1 MENQSRFWQ
10 SASLTLA
17 RRINIGWWLERW
29 TGWLMATTLAG
40 SVAVLLVRWHWPDQL
55 RWVWFAIASLLVV
68 GGVIAWIAGRRR
80 FESPDAAR
88 VRLEDALGLKT
99 RLSAA
104 AAGVGQWPAPVT
116 GKITWPVRWRWQR
129 PLVVFLFTAAMFLLA
144 TLVPISSAGAA
155 KKHVIE
161 KPTAVMDVEK
171 WVQELRREESA
182 NEKSLEDVEKKI
194 ADLLQRPSE
203 NWYEHGSLEAAGN
216 LKEQTASELRELAE
230 NLADAERAASA
241 MQAMGDTM
249 PQAVKDSLSK
259 GLQEAAQG
267 LTAGGMKP
275 NEQLLQQLQQMQPS
289 ELGKLTKEQM
299 KQLAEQL
306 AKNSEALKKS
316 LAQCPNFDPSGIPG
330 MGEGDGGGNG
340 QGKKPGNGKKG
351 EGPGNGGIDRGRGD
365 AELTLSDDETNLDT
379 KKTETIKSQLDIN
392 RVAPGDTLTVTDGK
406 HEVDKN
412 AYQGPRQ
419 AGGINGTGDGGTAV
433 WQDSLM
439 PSERATLKK
448 YFK

>member
-1 MENQSRFWQ
+1 M
-10 SASLTLA
+10 
-17 RRINIGWWLERW
+17 
-29 TGWLMATTLAG
+29 
-40 SVAVLLVRWHWPDQL
+40 
-55 RWVWFAIASLLVV
+55 LVV
-68 GGVIAWIAGRRR
+68 GGVFAWIAGRRR

-116 GKITWPVRWRWQR
+116 GKIAWPVRWRWQR
-129 PLVVFLFTAAMFLLA
+129 PLAVLLFTVAMFVLA
-144 TLVPISSAGAA
+144 TLVPISLGGTS

-182 NEKSLEDVEKKI
+182 DEKSLEDVEKKI

-241 MQAMGDTM
+241 MQAMGDSI
-249 PQAVKDSLSK
+249 PQAVKDSLTK

-275 NEQLLQQLQQMQPS
+275 NEQLLQQLQQMHPS
-289 ELGKLTKEQM
+289 ELGKLSKEQM

-316 LAQCPNFDPSGIPG
+316 LAQCPNFDPSGIPSEG
-330 MGEGDGGGNG
+330 DGDGDGEGDGK
-340 QGKKPGNGKKG
+340 GKKKGRPGK
-351 EGPGNGGIDRGRGD
+351 GGISRGRGD
-365 AELTLSDDETNLDT
+365 AELTLSNDETNLDT
-379 KKTETIKSQLDIN
+379 KKTDTLKSMLDAE
-392 RVAPGDTLTVTDGK
+392 RAAPGDTLAVTDGK

-412 AYQGPRQ
+412 AYQGPKQ
-419 AGGINGTGDGGTAV
+419 GGGINGTGDGGTAV

>member
-1 MENQSRFWQ
+1 MSLENQSRFWQ
-10 SASLTLA
+10 SASLTLS

-29 TGWLMATTLAG
+29 TGWLMASASAG
-40 SVAVLLVRWHWPDQL
+40 SVTVLLVRWFRPDQL
-55 RWVWFAIASLLVV
+55 RWVWIALATLLVV
-68 GGVIAWIAGRRR
+68 GGVAAWLAGRKY

-104 AAGVGQWPAPVT
+104 AAGIGQWPAPVV
-116 GKITWPVRWRWQR
+116 GKISWPVRWRWQR
-129 PLVVFLFTAAMFLLA
+129 PLAVLLFTAAMLALA
-144 TLVPISSAGAA
+144 TLIPLSSKGAF

-171 WVQELRREESA
+171 WVEELRRDESA

-230 NLADAERAASA
+230 NLADAERAAST

-259 GLQEAAQG
+259 NLQDAAQG
-267 LTAGGMKP
+267 LSAGGMKP
-275 NEQLLQQLQQMQPS
+275 NEQLLQQLQQMHPS
-289 ELGKLTKEQM
+289 ELGNLSKEQM

-306 AKNSEALKKS
+306 AKNAEALKKS

-330 MGEGDGGGNG
+330 MGDGEG

-351 EGPGNGGIDRGRGD
+351 EGPGKGGIDRGRGD

-379 KKTETIKSQLDIN
+379 KKMEALKSQLDAE
-392 RVAPGDTLTVTDGK
+392 RAAPGDTLTVTDGK

-419 AGGINGTGDGGTAV
+419 GGGINGNGDGGTAV